1 MTEIL
6 SRSCVLADLIPDECS
21 SVLHSHH
28 VLPVSHGGDPDGAQV
43 WVCSRHH
50 PSLEALTRRVL
61 RWRTCPHRP
70 GVHRYPGAKEE
81 CERQLNRRGLTR

>member
-28 VLPVSHGGDPDGAQV
+28 VMPVSAGGDPDGAQV

-61 RWRTCPHRP
+61 RWRRCTHD
-70 GVHRYPGAKEE
+70 HRYSWAREA
-81 CERQLNRRGLTR
+81 CERTVEPKGT